1 VCVRLRQDVSPVR
14 CRQLSS
20 AAAPYMEK
28 QITKKKGGGV
38 IGASLRGGAWH
49 GLGRLL
55 LRASFAAPRVAAPEL
70 GLVPLIA
77 WVLRLLCYLWFAVL

>member
-28 QITKKKGGGV
+28 QITKKRAGV
-38 IGASLRGGAWH
+38 LSGHLSGVVRGTGWGVCYFVLPLQLLGSL
-49 GLGRLL
+49 LQN
-55 LRASFAAPRVAAPEL
+55 
-70 GLVPLIA
+70 LV
-77 WVLRLLCYLWFAVL
+77 